1 MGISLAEEFTIKLKI
16 LEMTDKGKIATDV
29 KESLIKEAE
38 KNPDKVDGAMSYL
51 LAEESSLVN
60 KLLINKGSRKDTRV
74 INNQL
79 DMLRELIDTKRSEY
93 IKNNYK
99 KAYEEAI
106 TEEVNRRYNYLYKGF
121 FSSEGKVDDF

>member
-93 IKNNYK
+93 IKNNYE